1 MRKSRKTKAPPFGVV
16 LIQKEVKPMSFKI
29 AVGAGHVLGTAGRRI
44 PAAMDEKQT
53 REWQLND
60 RVARYVIEAA
70 QQYEGVEVLRVDD
83 PAGIDPISVEER
95 CKVANKWGADFCLSI
110 HHNAFQG
117 KPWDGG
123 GVTAYSCPGSNRG
136 KQYRDAIYNA
146 VIAAGGLRGNRANPT
161 QTKAFI
167 ALKQTKAP
175 AVLMEYGFMD
185 SKVDAPIILTEEYA
199 KAVAYATMEAIA
211 NVAGL
216 KKKPVERL
224 YCVQVG
230 AFKNKDYADKM
241 LENLKSAGFTGYIT
255 EKEN

>member
-1 MRKSRKTKAPPFGVV
+1 
-16 LIQKEVKPMSFKI
+16 
-29 AVGAGHVLGTAGRRI
+29 
-44 PAAMDEKQT
+44 
-53 REWQLND
+53 
-60 RVARYVIEAA
+60 
-70 QQYEGVEVLRVDD
+70 VEVLRVDD
-83 PAGIDPISVEER
+83 PTGKTPIELVDR
-95 CKVANKWGADFCLSI
+95 CKAANDWGADFCLSI

-123 GVTAYSCPGSNRG
+123 GVTAFSCPGSVKG

-199 KAVAYATMEAIA
+199 KAVAYATMEGIA
-211 NVAGL
+211 AVAGL
-216 KKKPVERL
+216 AKKPQTTL
-224 YCVQVG
+224 YRVQVG
-230 AFKNKDYADKM
+230 AFAKREYAQAMVDK
-241 LENLKSAGFTGYIT
+241 LAKAGFTGYI
-255 EKEN
+255 N